1 MKKTLKMRLV
11 LLLGVALAALIYF
24 LPTTPFFSQFPD
36 WWKKIL
42 PDKAITLGLDLQGG
56 IHLVLQ
62 VQEAKAVENTLNRIA
77 LDLPDILGE
86 KQLTVTSVRHE
97 GMGIVIHLPEGGKG
111 KEIVQEVKRN
121 YPFLIPGE
129 EKTGEIRFGLDSAEE
144 KRIRDSA
151 ITQALETIRNRID
164 QFGVREPLIQR
175 QGINEILVQLPG
187 VKDPRRAV
195 ELIGKTALLEFKL
208 VEDDEG
214 ALQRALAGQIV
225 EGEEILYE
233 RVTDRKTGQVTQQV
247 PYLLKS
253 RTLMTGEAI
262 SDALVS
268 IEQEFNEP
276 YVSLTFNAA
285 GARLFEKITGE
296 NVKRRM
302 AIVLDGNI
310 YSAPVIQEKIGGGK
324 AQITGRF
331 SMEEAQ
337 DLAIVLKAGALPAPV
352 EVIQNVTVGPS
363 LGKDSIEAGVRAA
376 TLAVILVMLFMI
388 VYYRL
393 SGVIANFALVLN
405 LVVLVGALAAL
416 DATLTLPGIAG
427 IILTIGMGVDSNVLI
442 FERIREELRLGKPV
456 RSAVDSGYD
465 KAFLTI
471 VDSHITTL
479 ITALVLFLF
488 GTGPIKGFAVAL
500 SLGISINLFT
510 ALVGTKVI
518 YDWVNSR
525 WRLQKLSI

>member
-214 ALQRALAGQIV
+214 ALQRALAGQIA

-233 RVTDRKTGQVTQQV
+233 RVTDRKTGEVTQQV

-296 NVKRRM
+296 NVKR
-302 AIVLDGNI
+302 
-310 YSAPVIQEKIGGGK
+310 
-324 AQITGRF
+324 
-331 SMEEAQ
+331 
-337 DLAIVLKAGALPAPV
+337 
-352 EVIQNVTVGPS
+352 
-363 LGKDSIEAGVRAA
+363 
-376 TLAVILVMLFMI
+376 
-388 VYYRL
+388 
-393 SGVIANFALVLN
+393 
-405 LVVLVGALAAL
+405 
-416 DATLTLPGIAG
+416 
-427 IILTIGMGVDSNVLI
+427 
-442 FERIREELRLGKPV
+442 
-456 RSAVDSGYD
+456 
-465 KAFLTI
+465 
-471 VDSHITTL
+471 
-479 ITALVLFLF
+479 
-488 GTGPIKGFAVAL
+488 
-500 SLGISINLFT
+500 
-510 ALVGTKVI
+510 
-518 YDWVNSR
+518 
-525 WRLQKLSI
+525 